1 MLYYVISMGCY
12 AVSLT
17 CTFLTLAEHFIIY
30 KCGLIFIIFLLKLAV
45 MRFFI
50 KYMVCDRCKALV
62 IDAAEEAGL
71 SYDKVSLG
79 ELHLSKDMTLS
90 QFSQLKALLKK
101 SGFELL
107 DHRQNVL
114 VERLL
119 NIIDDLV
126 DFPEIEFSKINCD
139 YLSSDHFRNCASLNL
154 LFSEIECISIEKY
167 IDEHK
172 ISKIKEMLSYNEL
185 SISQI
190 ATIMHYRTA
199 AQLYGYFKSFTG
211 LNPAYFKQMRSHSP
225 VYRGF
230 N

>member
-1 MLYYVISMGCY
+1 
-12 AVSLT
+12 
-17 CTFLTLAEHFIIY
+17 
-30 KCGLIFIIFLLKLAV
+30 

-62 IDAAEEAGL
+62 VDAAIKAGI
-71 SYDKVSLG
+71 SYEKVSLG
-79 ELHLSKDMTLS
+79 ELHLSQSMTLA
-90 QFSQLKALLKK
+90 QFVLLKELLKK
-101 SGFELL
+101 SGLELL

-114 VERLL
+114 VEKLL

-126 DFPEIEFSKINCD
+126 DFPEIEFNKINYN
-139 YLSSDHFRNCASLNL
+139 YLSSEHFRNFGSLNL

-190 ATIMHYRTA
+190 AGIMRYRSA
-199 AQLYGYFKSFTG
+199 AQLYGHFKSCTG
-211 LNPAYFKQMRSHSP
+211 LNPAYFKQLRSHSP
-225 VYRGF
+225 VYRGC